1 MSKEVNEERTPRTV
15 EDVKEMLTKHSNGE
29 IQRTIQNCITI
40 LQNDH
45 VLADAIRLNLLS
57 ERIDIVKPVGW
68 LRSGKTLNDT
78 DMKYILRRMEKY
90 GIFSE
95 KKIESAIRIV
105 ANENRYHPIRD
116 YLNSL
121 KWDGTERIP
130 HVLHHFLG
138 AAEDEYTCE
147 AMKIFLLGA
156 IKRVFQPGCKFETML
171 CLVGGQGCG
180 SPVATSKCCKH
191 FEAPT
196 EPTGETS
203 SLQGSRVKPLPSDMM
218 LCVISY
224 WVLSGAPQAADS
236 AAKLL
241 RTHPTKMLK
250 WRDVYLK
257 LTRHNGRAGKHGTYN
272 PKHNDRN
279 FDLTNSEHIDPERA
293 KGNIYWDCFH
303 GFRSTIV
310 PQDPDDLATTFS
322 DVERQFYETHY
333 TAFIENQNERNAKI
347 RHTERNRSIPDLLSS
362 RKTCPEETI
371 YQLGTLDE
379 HASAEDLL
387 NIVTEFI
394 EEFKTKFGE
403 HVHVLDWALHLDES
417 TPHIHERHVFDCE
430 NKYGEV
436 APQQE
441 KALEALGFDL
451 PDPDKPL
458 SRRNNRKIT
467 FDAACRK
474 MLFEIAKR
482 YGLDLE
488 EEAEYGNR
496 KYLEKQDFILAK
508 QRVQLAAQQSKLDE
522 LTLKVSDMET
532 LLEDVS
538 AAAYDKAVEVV
549 TDVVRTET
557 RKEDMRMIEDTKR
570 WVLSPERKAPQA
582 TREYTAKH
590 LDTVLDKFLK
600 TMQTTAARL
609 QEKLLKPEVR
619 QKGKEQ
625 VKEKARDSVLQLLS
639 RLQAEQAQNK
649 PAAQPRT
656 QEEHSEI

>member
-1 MSKEVNEERTPRTV
+1 MLRTCVRSSRLSLYARTQRLTENAPYKGLWLV
-15 EDVKEMLTKHSNGE
+15 VKTTTNQPHSVKCRKAALASIHPNSQNGNQGEMAVIRPFICLLPFWEQAKSEG
-29 IQRTIQNCITI
+29 
-40 LQNDH
+40 QNDPLKTGRAVH
-45 VLADAIRLNLLS
+45 TGQLARC
-57 ERIDIVKPVGW
+57 
-68 LRSGKTLNDT
+68 RS
-78 DMKYILRRMEKY
+78 
-90 GIFSE
+90 
-95 KKIESAIRIV
+95 
-105 ANENRYHPIRD
+105 
-116 YLNSL
+116 
-121 KWDGTERIP
+121 
-130 HVLHHFLG
+130 
-138 AAEDEYTCE
+138 AED
-147 AMKIFLLGA
+147 A
-156 IKRVFQPGCKFETML
+156 VL
-171 CLVGGQGCG
+171 C
-180 SPVATSKCCKH
+180 
-191 FEAPT
+191 
-196 EPTGETS
+196 
-203 SLQGSRVKPLPSDMM
+203 PSDMM

-224 WVLSGAPQAADS
+224 WVLSGAKRRQIQQLRCCVLPT
-236 AAKLL
+236 KLL
-241 RTHPTKMLK
+241 KR
-250 WRDVYLK
+250 RDVYLK
-257 LTRHNGRAGKHGTYN
+257 LTRHNGRAGAHGTYN
-272 PKHNDRN
+272 PKHNDRSFN
-279 FDLTNSEHIDPERA
+279 LANSEHIDPERA

-303 GFRSTIV
+303 GFRSALD
-310 PQDPDDLATTFS
+310 PQDPDDLAATFS

-333 TAFIENQNERNAKI
+333 TAFVESQNERNSKI
-347 RHTERNRSIPDLLSS
+347 RHTERNRSIHDLLSS

-387 NIVTEFI
+387 NLVTEFI
-394 EEFKTKFGE
+394 EEFKAKFGE

-441 KALEALGFDL
+441 KALEALGFEL

-482 YGLDLE
+482 HELELE

-508 QRVQLAAQQSKLDE
+508 QKEQLAAQQSKLDE

-557 RKEDMRMIEDTKR
+557 RKEDMRMIEDTKK
-570 WVLSPERKAPQA
+570 WVLSPERKAPKA
-582 TREYTAKH
+582 TREYAAH
-590 LDTVLDKFLK
+590 RLDNVLDKFLK

-625 VKEKARDSVLQLLS
+625 VKEKARDSVLQLLN

-649 PAAQPRT
+649 PTAQPRK
-656 QEEHSEI
+656 QEGHSEI